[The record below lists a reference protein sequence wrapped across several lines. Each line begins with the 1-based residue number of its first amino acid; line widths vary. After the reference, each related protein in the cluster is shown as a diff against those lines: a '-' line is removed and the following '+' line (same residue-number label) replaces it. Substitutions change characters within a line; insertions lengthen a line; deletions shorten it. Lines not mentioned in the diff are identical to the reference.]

1 VEWVEVKGPTV
12 ELAVQAA
19 VEELGLDS
27 PSQVKVEVLQEPERG
42 FLGLGRKDAMVR
54 VQPKPKKHRRSRR
67 KKQRQSDSSNS
78 GQRESKQ
85 RDQREGGQRQKRS
98 QRQREQR
105 QQKPERQ
112 KQESKPRKEDSAV
125 REEQAEIVGAFLRGL
140 LEAYGLEGTVE
151 TRVEE
156 DIIYAN
162 VVGGQTE
169 ALIGKHGATLEA
181 IHELCKT
188 VIQRRTRESAR
199 IRLDIGGYRERR
211 REALKIYA
219 HGLAEQVL
227 EEKTEIMLEPM
238 NAADRKVIH
247 DAVAEVEGVRTY
259 SEGEEP
265 RRSVVLSPED

>member
-19 VEELGLDS
+19 VEELGLTSAD
-27 PSQVKVEVLQEPERG
+27 QVRVEVLKEPEKG
-42 FLGLGRKDAMVR
+42 FLGVGRKDAVVR
-54 VQPKPKKHRRSRR
+54 VQPKAKRRRRPKKKS
-67 KKQRQSDSSNS
+67 QPES
-78 GQRESKQ
+78 GSPAP
-85 RDQREGGQRQKRS
+85 RQKK
-98 QRQREQR
+98 RQEQNKPRQEQKREQKR
-105 QQKPERQ
+105 EQEKPQKSRE
-112 KQESKPRKEDSAV
+112 EDSAV
-125 REEQAEIVGAFLRGL
+125 LEEQAEIIGAFLRGL
-140 LEAYGLEGTVE
+140 LEAFGLEGTVE

-156 DIIYAN
+156 EIIYAD
-162 VVGGQTE
+162 VLGGQTE
-169 ALIGKHGATLEA
+169 ALIGKHGVVLES
-181 IHELCKT
+181 ILELCKT

-211 REALKIYA
+211 REALRIYA
-219 HGLAEQVL
+219 QRLTEQVL
-227 EEKTEIMLEPM
+227 EEQTEIMLEPM

>member
-1 VEWVEVKGPTV
+1 MEWVEVKGPTV
-12 ELAVQAA
+12 ELAVEAA
-19 VEELGLDS
+19 VQELGLDS
-27 PSQVKVEVLQEPERG
+27 PDQVKVEVLQEPERG
-42 FLGLGRKDAMVR
+42 FLGLGRKDAVVR
-54 VQPKPKKHRRSRR
+54 VQPKPKKRRRSRK
-67 KKQRQSDSSNS
+67 KKQKPESSSSN
-78 GQRESKQ
+78 QRESA
-85 RDQREGGQRQKRS
+85 RRSGGQKRTQSGKGRQ
-98 QRQREQR
+98 QR
-105 QQKPERQ
+105 QQK
-112 KQESKPRKEDSAV
+112 QEEKAPREEDSAV

-140 LEAYGLEGTVE
+140 LEAFGLEGTVE

-162 VVGGQTE
+162 VIGGQTE

-219 HGLAEQVL
+219 ERLAQQVMEEQ
-227 EEKTEIMLEPM
+227 TEVMLEPM

-247 DAVAEVEGVRTY
+247 DAVAAVDGVKTY